1 MERAD
6 MPQEKL
12 EAVAEIGSKVT
23 YTGAGT
29 AIVFGLT
36 VNEIVALIG
45 FLMGVLGYVTNA
57 YYKRR
62 QMKLLEKLAEKNP
75 NIDVVKAFEVIN
87 KVGD

>member
-1 MERAD
+1 

-12 EAVAEIGSKVT
+12 EAIAEIGSKAT

-29 AIVFGLT
+29 AILFGLT
-36 VNEIVALIG
+36 VNEVVALIG
-45 FLMGVLGYVTNA
+45 LALAGLGYITNA

-62 QMKLLEKLAEKNP
+62 QMALLERLAEKNP

-87 KVGD
+87 KAGD

>member
-1 MERAD
+1 MERAN

-29 AIVFGLT
+29 AIIFGLT
-36 VNEIVALIG
+36 VNEVVALIG
-45 FLMGVLGYVTNA
+45 LLMGVAGFITNA

-62 QMKLLEKLAEKNP
+62 QMALLEKLSQTNP

-87 KVGD
+87 KSGD